1 MILPPPPVIRRG
13 GGKSSLTQTLTS
25 SVITD
30 FFSPKPK
37 RRRMDRCDYKAWS
50 DEENF
55 LSCTQEYMDKSVA
68 QGGVVE
74 EEDGM
79 EDSSWFE
86 EMTESY
92 VGLRS
97 EGDQA
102 EKTGAKES
110 STGGGGGVQSKDDQ
124 AENKDDLGGS
134 RNDQGELM
142 DSKVSWTHE
151 NSCHPRVIERRDDD
165 STQGGSQVPDQG
177 QEEEFDS
184 PVSPGPIDPGET
196 TAGQSSM
203 RVPNQ
208 LVRDGPFVVEE
219 RVELEMEEYGDRDG
233 LDTRMDTLQG
243 GVQAQF
249 AIRTDAGGKD
259 EEQGG

>member
-1 MILPPPPVIRRG
+1 M
-13 GGKSSLTQTLTS
+13 
-25 SVITD
+25 
-30 FFSPKPK
+30 
-37 RRRMDRCDYKAWS
+37 
-50 DEENF
+50 EE
-55 LSCTQEYMDKSVA
+55 C
-68 QGGVVE
+68 
-74 EEDGM
+74 
-79 EDSSWFE
+79 SWFE
-86 EMTESY
+86 EMMHPTWDL
-92 VGLRS
+92 GLMETRL
-97 EGDQA
+97 EG
-102 EKTGAKES
+102 TVKES
-110 STGGGGGVQSKDDQ
+110 STRGGGGVQSKDDQ

-134 RNDQGELM
+134 RNDQVELM

-184 PVSPGPIDPGET
+184 PVSPGPINPGET

-243 GVQAQF
+243 GVQAQL
-249 AIRTDAGGKD
+249 AIMTDAGGKD
-259 EEQGG
+259 EEQGGSIFNSMPEPSVGEKYSAAKGQMEEDDLVDSRDLSMKH